1 LGDIPEPGMET
12 NSTTMRACT
21 LLLMAGS
28 LLFQQPA
35 DAHPAL
41 DSTGHAHN
49 SVLAQLIVDTGTAVI
64 PSQKVERIAQLCVLF
79 HVPSH
84 RIIRHEIRSRPAAC
98 AAAGPVF
105 QDKFPRWSSSTFM

>member
-1 LGDIPEPGMET
+1 LGDIPEPGMDT
-12 NSTTMRACT
+12 NSITTRAGT
-21 LLLMAGS
+21 LLLLAGL

-35 DAHPAL
+35 GAHPAL
-41 DSTGHAHN
+41 DSTGRPHA

-64 PSQKVERIAQLCVLF
+64 PAQKVERIAQFCVLF

-84 RIIRHEIRSRPAAC
+84 RIILHEIRSRRAAC
-98 AAAGPVF
+98 APAGPVF